1 MVYYEVSFTRMKVI
15 VVDDNRER
23 LQKVLAACGVASRR
37 KCEEYITAGRV
48 KVNGENV
55 TELGTK
61 VSKKDLIQVD
71 GKYLQR
77 EELVYYVMNKPTGYL
92 TTVSDPKGR
101 RTVMDLLE
109 PETKKKRIFPIGRL
123 DYDTSGVLL
132 LTNDGDLSYRL
143 TRSNKE
149 IEKTYQVRVEGIIN
163 QTAVTNLIKGVMID
177 GVMTKRAKIEILGL
191 DRVNNSTLLTIT
203 ITEGRNRQVR
213 KMCETVG
220 FPVKKLKRIEFGTIT
235 LEGLSVGSYRP
246 LKPHEIKKLYSL

>member
-1 MVYYEVSFTRMKVI
+1 MKVI

-48 KVNGENV
+48 KVNGETV

-163 QTAVTNLIKGVMID
+163 QAAVTNLIKGVMID
-177 GVMTKRAKIEILGL
+177 GVMTKGAKIEILDL